1 MGLGKMGLGKIGLG
15 KMGIGKMGLGKFRDS
30 RKTKYSIPVRVP
42 R

>member
-15 KMGIGKMGLGKFRDS
+15 KIGLGKMGLGKFRDS
-30 RKTKYSIPVRVP
+30 RKTKYSIPVRVH